1 MGNVSAML
9 EFHISDFTR
18 RDFGRR
24 LNRALIIP
32 SLRLSLWDVASP
44 LGGLFGAMAAGQLQD
59 RASRYV
65 CLAFAAFLP
74 AAAVAMAYV
83 PNVPD
88 DIDARRAVFLTAK
101 LVQGL
106 AVHMI
111 TGTTQTYMFEIL
123 PPVLRGPMLAFFPI
137 FILLGQLMGSV
148 VVYKAL
154 DIAGSRGYKNC
165 FISQWPFSALPLVVA
180 AVISESP
187 TYLIRKD

>member
-9 EFHISDFTR
+9 EFQ

-44 LGGLFGAMAAGQLQD
+44 L
-59 RASRYV
+59 
-65 CLAFAAFLP
+65 AFAAFLS
-74 AAAVAMAYV
+74 AAAVAVAYV
-83 PNVPD
+83 SCVPD
-88 DIDARRAVFLTAK
+88 GIDARRAVFLTAK

-165 FISQWPFSALPLVVA
+165 FISQWPFSALPLVVQLSSPKA
-180 AVISESP
+180 RRISFEK
-187 TYLIRKD
+187 IE